1 MDMEVCLY
9 LIITLGKQVA
19 EFCKKHFPKEL
30 KKEPKFAEKD
40 YQAALINTFLK
51 MDVLLNA
58 KEGREEI
65 KKMTEESYEKERS
78 QPMQMGD
85 EGEGEGPDMMGCTA
99 NVIFIKDNKIYIAN
113 AGDSRSIAMM
123 KDGKVEELSS
133 DHKPEKEI
141 ETKRIHNAGGAVIN
155 GRVDGNLN
163 LSRAIG
169 DLQYKS
175 NASLEPK
182 DQMICSYPD
191 VVVKDLTPDFD
202 FIVMGCDGIYE
213 TKSSQE
219 IGEIV
224 SNEAKVKPTAK
235 LTDLAAKLMDTIIS
249 PDFTKTNG
257 AGCDNMTCII
267 IKFKHS

>member
-1 MDMEVCLY
+1 MDMEVILHF
-9 LIITLGKQVA
+9 LIVIGKLVA
-19 EFCKKHFPKEL
+19 DFCKKHFPEEL

-40 YQAALINTFLK
+40 YSAALINTFLK
-51 MDVLLNA
+51 MDVLLNTS
-58 KEGREEI
+58 EGREEI
-65 KKMTEESYEKERS
+65 KKMSDLSTEEGKS
-78 QPMQMGD
+78 QPMQLGD

-133 DHKPEKEI
+133 DHKPEKEV
-141 ETKRIHNAGGAVIN
+141 ETKRIHNAGGSVIN

-175 NASLEPK
+175 NSNLPPK

-191 VVVKDLTPDFD
+191 VVVKNLTPDID

-213 TKSSQE
+213 TRTSQE
-219 IGEIV
+219 IGDIV
-224 SNEAKVKPTAK
+224 SNEAKAKPTAK

-249 PDFTKTNG
+249 PDFAKTNG